1 MFVSHIYDQG
11 FVSRIYKEFLQLC
24 KINNQTKKKKWTME
38 LNTHFSH
45 EDIQT
50 ANKHM
55 KKIFNILSRQKNVNL
70 NHNEI
75 PLQIH

>member
-1 MFVSHIYDQG
+1 
-11 FVSRIYKEFLQLC
+11 
-24 KINNQTKKKKWTME
+24 ME